1 MLEKVKERYG
11 IPRNITITNTSKNG
25 IVIDVITPTHRV
37 VMNKET
43 SMVGEVIFNH
53 VGKTEI
59 VGSTL
64 HQPIPD
70 ILYDLTEEDE
80 RIIRSLTHYTLT
92 YYSGLVHDNIII
104 EVPYE
109 GKNNKKAARKVADAF
124 IAEHK
129 DDVERL
135 YKSAVHDVDNIPHT
149 AEAHLMPR
157 KNNRPP
163 IVLATFNFGHF
174 WKVEKEHV

>member
-11 IPRNITITNTSKNG
+11 TPKNITITNTHISG
-25 IVIDVITPTHRV
+25 IVVDVITKTHRV
-37 VMNKET
+37 VVSKDT
-43 SMVGEVIFNH
+43 TMVGEVIFNH

-59 VGSTL
+59 VGSTSRRL
-64 HQPIPD
+64 IPD

-80 RIIRSLTHYTLT
+80 RIIRSLAHYTLA
-92 YYSGLVHDNIII
+92 YNGGPVHDNIIV

-109 GKNNKKAARKVADAF
+109 GKNNKKVARKVAEAF

-129 DDVERL
+129 NDVEKL
-135 YKSAVHDVDNIPHT
+135 YKSAIYDADNIIHT
-149 AEAHLMPR
+149 TEAHLLTR
-157 KNNRPP
+157 KNNQPP
-163 IVLATFNFGHF
+163 IVLATFNFEHF